1 LLVTLGGQPFFGRC
15 VFSLPM
21 NANGRGLAHVFFTLD
36 LPPMPEGLAGFNRK
50 KIALR
55 PLLPTGHH

>member
-1 LLVTLGGQPFFGRC
+1 MFLFA
-15 VFSLPM
+15 FSM

-36 LPPMPEGLAGFNRK
+36 LPPMPVGLAGFNRK

-55 PLLPTGHH
+55 PLLCTGKLVRFLI